1 MPAEC
6 TSAYPSPSPRMHA
19 LKVFAAH
26 GLVAVVAEQALVA
39 SLRRLL
45 AGVVEFALGFAVGK
59 EALHVSFAGFT

>member
-1 MPAEC
+1 MHFGI
-6 TSAYPSPSPRMHA
+6 SSPELPEMHA

-45 AGVVEFALGFAVGK
+45 AGVVKLALGFSVGR
-59 EALHVSFAGFT
+59 EVRHVSFAGFT